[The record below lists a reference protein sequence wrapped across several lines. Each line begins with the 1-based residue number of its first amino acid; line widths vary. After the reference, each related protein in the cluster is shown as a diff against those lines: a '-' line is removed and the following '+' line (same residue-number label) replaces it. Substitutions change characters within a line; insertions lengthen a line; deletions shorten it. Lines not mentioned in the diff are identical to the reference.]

1 MSQQQQKD
9 LELLEQ
15 KLLLPG
21 EEINNEEHMLR
32 WIHMV
37 FSKGSPPAFI
47 GQKSLLSVYLNSY
60 LQNTL
65 EPNPLCVSAFE
76 LMAKP
81 FVKDNGDTLIS
92 NSIIFKITTLAYDIE
107 DYLESKN
114 CPVEEKPK
122 TNKKTQTSL
131 QEDLE
136 ALEQK
141 LLLPGTDTHS
151 EEYMLKWIRQVFLK
165 GDQQSFLSK
174 KSLLSVHLNAYI
186 QHTSEPN
193 SLCVSAFEL
202 MTKPFVEDTGDTHDS
217 ITFKITTLA
226 YEIEDY
232 LESKNLL

>member
-1 MSQQQQKD
+1 MSQQQKD

-21 EEINNEEHMLR
+21 AEINSEEHMLK

-47 GQKSLLSVYLNSY
+47 GKKSLLSVYLNSY

-114 CPVEEKPK
+114 CPVEEKPN
-122 TNKKTQTSL
+122 TNEKIVQTSL

-165 GDQQSFLSK
+165 GDPQSFLGK

-202 MTKPFVEDTGDTHDS
+202 INKNDEHTDS
-217 ITFKITTLA
+217 ITTLA
-226 YEIEDY
+226 HDIKQY
-232 LESKNLL
+232 LNSIGC